1 MTIGFR
7 ATGPLPSGRN
17 AGPFRQLRRA
27 LLRGVG
33 AAVAIG
39 DRRRSWAASPVATTL
54 FITPAQAV
62 RNLFRQP

>member
-7 ATGPLPSGRN
+7 AASPLSL
-17 AGPFRQLRRA
+17 RQLRRA